1 MVLQSATDAIDNRP
15 ARRYLAAAD
24 RTRNSMSS
32 IEFTKMAMAAF
43 IAGIVALSAGMIA
56 SALVSPTML
65 EENVFVVDLGDD
77 AAPAVDDAVEEA
89 PSIDVLLAS
98 ADAGSGEGLSRAC
111 AACHSFDKGGAS
123 GIGPNLWDIVNRPL
137 AATDGYSYSSALSD
151 KGGEWS
157 YEALDGFIAAPRDWA
172 SGTKM
177 SYAGMRSAEDRA
189 DLIAWLASL
198 SDGGAPEFAPP
209 PEAETAVEPEAE
221 AEAAQEAEAEAAPE
235 AAADSAAAEESMTEV
250 AAAGSQLGALMAAAD
265 ADAGERLSRACAAC
279 HSFNNGGGSRI
290 GPNLWDIVNRSLA
303 SVDGYSYSSAL
314 SDKGGAWSYEALDG
328 YIAAPRDWAPGT
340 KMSFAGMRSP
350 EDRANLIAWLRS
362 LSDSPAAL
370 PE

>member
-1 MVLQSATDAIDNRP
+1 
-15 ARRYLAAAD
+15 
-24 RTRNSMSS
+24 MSS

-56 SALVSPTML
+56 SALVSPTQL
-65 EENVFVVDLGDD
+65 EENVFIVDLGED
-77 AAPAVDDAVEEA
+77 AAPAVEDVVDEA
-89 PSIDVLLAS
+89 PSIGVLLAS

-111 AACHSFDKGGAS
+111 SACHSFDKGGAS

-137 AATDGYSYSSALSD
+137 AAADGYSYSSALSD

-157 YEALDGFIAAPRDWA
+157 YEALDGFLAAPRDWA

-177 SYAGMRSAEDRA
+177 SYAGMRSPEDRA

-209 PEAETAVEPEAE
+209 PEAEAAVEPEAE
-221 AEAAQEAEAEAAPE
+221 AGAEAAPE
-235 AAADSAAAEESMTEV
+235 AAVETAPAEESVAEV
-250 AAAGSQLGALMAAAD
+250 AVETETVAEAPGSQLAALLAAAD

-290 GPNLWDIVNRSLA
+290 GPNLWDIVNRPLA
-303 SVDGYSYSSAL
+303 SADGYSYSSAL

-328 YIAAPRDWAPGT
+328 YIAAPRDWASGT
-340 KMSFAGMRSP
+340 KMSYAGMRSP

-370 PE
+370 PQ